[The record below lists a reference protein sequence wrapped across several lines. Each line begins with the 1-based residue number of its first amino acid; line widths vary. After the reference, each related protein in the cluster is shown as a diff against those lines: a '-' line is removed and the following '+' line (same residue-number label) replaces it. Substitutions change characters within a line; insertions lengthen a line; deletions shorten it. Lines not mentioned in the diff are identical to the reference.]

1 MNHTKIEWTDL
12 TWNPT
17 TGCTKISSGC
27 KNCYAES
34 LTKRFEKMWGKFSE
48 IKLHPNRLEFPR
60 TVKRKRIFV
69 DSMSDLFHKDIPFE
83 FIDQVHSIIAECPE
97 NIFQILTKRI
107 ERAKEYYDSRKSF
120 TLENL
125 WLGTSI
131 ESQNVVEDR
140 IRHLIQIPTKVRF
153 LSCEPLLEEVDVSI
167 YLNAWGY
174 IDCFPIDWVIAGG
187 ESGPGA
193 RPVQAE
199 WIRSLRDQCDTAR
212 VPFFFKQW
220 GGRNKKESGRKLD
233 GREWNEFPKQV
244 LR

>member
-1 MNHTKIEWTDL
+1 M
-12 TWNPT
+12 
-17 TGCTKISSGC
+17 
-27 KNCYAES
+27 
-34 LTKRFEKMWGKFSE
+34 
-48 IKLHPNRLEFPR
+48 HPNRLDFPR
-60 TVKRKRIFV
+60 TMKGKRIFV
-69 DSMSDLFHKDIPFE
+69 DSMSDLFHKDIPFD
-83 FIDQVHSIIAECPE
+83 FIDKVHTVIAECPE

-107 ERAKEYYDSRKSF
+107 ERAKEYYVSRKHF
-120 TLENL
+120 NLENV

-140 IRHLIQIPTKVRF
+140 IHHLIHIPTKVRF
-153 LSCEPLLEEVDVSI
+153 LSCEPLLEEVDVFF

-187 ESGPGA
+187 ESGLRA
-193 RPVQAE
+193 RPVHVE
-199 WIRSLRDQCDTAR
+199 WIRSLRDQCNDAR

-233 GREWNEFPKQV
+233 GREWNEFPRKV

>member
-1 MNHTKIEWTDL
+1 MNNTKIEWTDV

-34 LTKRFEKMWGKFSE
+34 LTKRFEKNWGKFSE
-48 IKLHPNRLEFPR
+48 VKLHPKRLDFPR
-60 TVKRKRIFV
+60 TMKGKRIFV
-69 DSMSDLFHKDIPFE
+69 DSMSDLFHDEVPFD
-83 FIDQVHSIIAECPE
+83 FIDQVHSVIAECPD

-107 ERAKEYYDSRKSF
+107 ERAKEYYVSRTHF
-120 TLENL
+120 NFENV

-131 ESQNVVEDR
+131 ENQKVVER
-140 IRHLIQIPTKVRF
+140 IQHLIQIPTTVRF

-187 ESGPGA
+187 ESGQRA
-193 RPVQAE
+193 RPVQVE
-199 WIRSLRDQCDTAR
+199 WIRSLRDQCNDAR

-220 GGRNKKESGRKLD
+220 GGRNKKKSGRELD
-233 GREWNEFPKQV
+233 GRVWNEFPKEIF
-244 LR
+244 R